1 MSFTLAIGAEALPFE
16 LKGVDGQ
23 VHRLWDYDA
32 APFLVIA
39 FVCNHCPYVVG
50 NEGREKAFV
59 EKYGREGLV
68 YIAIN
73 SNDPAAYP
81 EDDFPHMQERAKR
94 LGFTWDYLFDET
106 QSVAA
111 AYGAIKTPQFFLFD
125 EDKKLRYVGRMDNSP
140 RDASK
145 ATTHELADA
154 VDALLA
160 LREVAIKVTDPVGCT
175 VKWKG
180 KDKHFIPGDKCDLV

>member
-1 MSFTLAIGAEALPFE
+1 MSFTLEIGAEAPPFE
-16 LKGVDGQ
+16 LQGVDGQ
-23 VHRLWDYDA
+23 IHRLWDYDA
-32 APFLVIA
+32 APFLVIC
-39 FVCNHCPYVVG
+39 FTCNHCPYVVG
-50 NEGREKAFV
+50 NEAREKAFV
-59 EKYGREGLV
+59 EKYSPQGLV
-68 YIAIN
+68 YVAIN

-81 EDDFPHMQERAKR
+81 EDDFAHMQDRAQR

-106 QSVAA
+106 QHVAA
-111 AYGAIKTPQFFLFD
+111 TYGAIKTPQFFLFD
-125 EDKKLRYVGRMDNSP
+125 EHKKLRYVGRMDNSP

-160 LREVAIKVTDPVGCT
+160 MREVGLKVTDPVGCT
-175 VKWKG
+175 VKWRG